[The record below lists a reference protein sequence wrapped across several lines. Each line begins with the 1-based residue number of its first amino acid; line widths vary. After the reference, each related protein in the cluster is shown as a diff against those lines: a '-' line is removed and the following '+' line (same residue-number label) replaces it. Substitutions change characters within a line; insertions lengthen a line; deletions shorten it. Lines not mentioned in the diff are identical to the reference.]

1 MPPFLSPLL
10 FMKTKIQLHSLKT
23 STLTINLTP
32 VNTMA
37 VHFHRF
43 GPPFNKAMYSSSV
56 RQRSVIEFLTAEGEI
71 PIRIRERLKNMYRD
85 AAVDV
90 STFIRWFVAVKMLK
104 DKQDCLTSV
113 RQWLRR
119 QHLAFYRA
127 GLHALVKR
135 WTKTVEMDG
144 DYI

>member
-1 MPPFLSPLL
+1 M
-10 FMKTKIQLHSLKT
+10 
-23 STLTINLTP
+23 TINLTP
-32 VNTMA
+32 VSTMA

-56 RQRSVIEFLTAEGEI
+56 RQRSVIQSLTAEGEI

-104 DKQDCLTSV
+104 DKQG
-113 RQWLRR
+113 WLM
-119 QHLAFYRA
+119 
-127 GLHALVKR
+127 KR
-135 WTKTVEMDG
+135 
-144 DYI
+144 

>member
-1 MPPFLSPLL
+1 M
-10 FMKTKIQLHSLKT
+10 
-23 STLTINLTP
+23 TINLSL

-90 STFIRWFVAVKMLK
+90 STSIRWFVAVKTLK

-113 RQWLRR
+113 RQ
-119 QHLAFYRA
+119 
-127 GLHALVKR
+127 
-135 WTKTVEMDG
+135 
-144 DYI
+144 